1 MKKYLSIGA
10 SALLVLAAACGGSSG
25 EVTDLT
31 DDAGMPAEQ
40 EASAEQEVQE
50 EEVLPAS
57 IADGDTV
64 EIVMSEFAYEPSDLT
79 VPVGATVTFRFV
91 NGGQVEHEA
100 VIGDIHMQED
110 HEAAMAVG
118 MDQGAMEDQAAME
131 VMHAEETETHEEAAG
146 EEGHTHDDE
155 HSDDHPH
162 GDEAKTDEKSEE
174 KVAADEAGHDG
185 MDDMH
190 DHGSAAITVQANEDG
205 SLEYTFEETGTF
217 MIGCHIPGHWDAGMQ
232 ATITVV

>member
-1 MKKYLSIGA
+1 MRKYVSIGA

-31 DDAGMPAEQ
+31 DDAAMPAEQ
-40 EASAEQEVQE
+40 EASAEPEVQE
-50 EEVLPAS
+50 EEVAPAS

-64 EIVMSEFAYEPSDLT
+64 EIVMNEFAYEPSDLT
-79 VPVGATVTFRFV
+79 VPMGATVTFRFV

-110 HEAAMAVG
+110 HEAAMAAG
-118 MDQGAMEDQAAME
+118 MDQGAMEDQGAMDE
-131 VMHAEETETHEEAAG
+131 MHDEETKTDEEAAG
-146 EEGHTHDDE
+146 EEGHTHDGE

-162 GDEAKTDEKSEE
+162 GDEANSDEKSEE
-174 KVAADEAGHDG
+174 KAAADEGGHDG
-185 MDDMH
+185 MDAMH
-190 DHGSAAITVQANEDG
+190 DHGSAALTLQANEDG
-205 SLEYTFEETGTF
+205 SLEYTFEEAGTF